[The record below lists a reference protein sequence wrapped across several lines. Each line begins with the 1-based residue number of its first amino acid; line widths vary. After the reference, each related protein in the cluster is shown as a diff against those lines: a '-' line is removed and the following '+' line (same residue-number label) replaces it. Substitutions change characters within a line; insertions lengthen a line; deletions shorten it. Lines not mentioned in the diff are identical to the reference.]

1 MKVKELI
8 ATILV
13 VSMMN
18 LACFI
23 AGAKIGQKVSRE
35 EPIEVPIVKPLK
47 AYREYKEQ
55 KHEQHEQ
62 DRLTTI
68 MQNIESYD
76 GTSYGQKDVPR
87 R

>member
-23 AGAKIGQKVSRE
+23 AGAKVGQKVSKD
-35 EPIEVPIVKPLK
+35 EPIEIPKVEPLK
-47 AYREYKEQ
+47 AYREYKEH
-55 KHEQHEQ
+55 KHEKQEQ

-87 R
+87 G